1 MIALTHAMVLA
12 AGLGTRMRPLT
23 DDRPK
28 PLLELDGRSLL
39 DHALDRLAAAGVA
52 DAVVNA
58 HWRGAQI
65 EAAMAGRDH
74 PRIHLQSEET
84 LLETGGGVARALPA
98 LGGAPFA
105 VVNGDAFWLDGPT
118 PALARLAA
126 AFDAA
131 EMDALLLMVRTT
143 QVEGVVGKGDFLLD
157 PVGRMRRPK
166 EREIAPYLYAGVQ
179 ILNPALFEGAPSGAF
194 SLNRLYDRA
203 IAAGRL
209 YGVVHDGV
217 WFHLSTPEDLRNAE
231 DTLRAGLT
239 RALF

>member
-39 DHALDRLAAAGVA
+39 DHAIDRLEAAGVNQL
-52 DAVVNA
+52 VVNA
-58 HWRGAQI
+58 HWHGDQI
-65 EAAMAGRDH
+65 VDAMARRADACVAV
-74 PRIHLQSEET
+74 QQEEA
-84 LLETGGGVARALPA
+84 LLETGGGVKLALPK
-98 LGGAPFA
+98 LGANPFA

-118 PALARLAA
+118 PALTRMSA
-126 AFDAA
+126 AFDPA

-179 ILNPALFEGAPSGAF
+179 ILSPALFEHAPDGAF
-194 SLNRLYDRA
+194 SLNVLYDRA
-203 IAAGRL
+203 IENGRL
-209 YGVVHDGV
+209 FGLVHDGL
-217 WFHLSTPEDLRNAE
+217 WFHLSTPEDLHNAG
-231 DTLRAGLT
+231 DTLRAGLV